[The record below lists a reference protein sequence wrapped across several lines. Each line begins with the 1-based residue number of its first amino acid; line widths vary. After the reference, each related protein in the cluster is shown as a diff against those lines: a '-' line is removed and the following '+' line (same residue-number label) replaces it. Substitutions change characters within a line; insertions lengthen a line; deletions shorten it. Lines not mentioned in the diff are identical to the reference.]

1 MCTTLDFISTKKLNV
16 AICFF
21 DICNAEMAQWRQKS
35 WSLEVQSQFSM
46 SKNVWIFLKDFFIE
60 NINLGPQ
67 FFVKYIF
74 FNNFNFESILLLK
87 WRPIGT
93 ECPGRWSFARVQTYS
108 HFRTGVYLKPLHI
121 SWGQI
126 HFSPEFM
133 TAMISRVKPTGVFC
147 QYLVLLI
154 HLTTRHYSSK
164 NLWKKNSRNFYRIEQ
179 TGRAAV

>member
-35 WSLEVQSQFSM
+35 WSLEIQCQFSL

-93 ECPGRWSFARVQTYS
+93 ECPGRWSFARVWTYS
-108 HFRTGVYLKPLHI
+108 HLRTGVYLKPLHKLRTN
-121 SWGQI
+121 SFFTRI
-126 HFSPEFM
+126 HDGDDFSRQAHGCFLSIPCAAHPSYN
-133 TAMISRVKPTGVFC
+133 TS
-147 QYLVLLI
+147 LLF
-154 HLTTRHYSSK
+154 K
-164 NLWKKNSRNFYRIEQ
+164 KFVKKNSRNFYRIEQ